1 MAASSQPVPVA
12 EMVREAYLGRQD
24 GMVEVNRSGSSEM
37 LYFRKGELFLLRDHP
52 AAQRLAPLLS
62 TAGERPAS
70 QPELQRIL
78 ITLSHDLVRDRRAA
92 ARFRDKKDPAVELV
106 GPLPTVLVA
115 METAVHGLNDNE
127 LLERLGGET
136 KRYQAT
142 NETPALRQLP
152 GLEPEMAQVLVG
164 LVQPA
169 SVGELLRGAG
179 KDRTALLRG
188 LAKLRAVGLVA
199 EVRDKSESDDDL
211 EILSPK
217 LLKHFHER
225 VAESLASDPVRLEPT
240 AHRKRLADLLGGLG
254 KRNHYELLGVDLR
267 ASPEDVLEAYHSLA
281 RVVHPVHAARLG
293 FQGREDAID
302 VLFEQATEAYLVLS
316 DPRRRSSYNMIMGIQ
331 LTTKVDA
338 TTRDAEKKRLARQ
351 HYVRAGRCMS
361 EMDFSLAVD
370 LLKEAARLDPRAE
383 YFARL
388 GQAQTKNPHWH
399 RHAVESYRRAV
410 ELSPED
416 AGIRM
421 GYADALEAMEQLNEA
436 RQQYRE
442 ALRLMPDHAAARDA
456 LDRLG
461 R

>member
-1 MAASSQPVPVA
+1 MASSQPAPVA
-12 EMVREAYLGRQD
+12 EVVRQAYLGRQD
-24 GMVEVNRSGSSEM
+24 GMVEVNRSDGSDT
-37 LYFRKGELFLLRDHP
+37 LYFRKGELFLVRDHP
-52 AAQRLAPLLS
+52 AARHLAPLLP
-62 TAGERPAS
+62 TAGERPAA
-70 QPELQRIL
+70 QPEIQRVL
-78 ITLSHDLVRDRRAA
+78 TTLAHELVRDRRAA
-92 ARFRDKKDPAVELV
+92 AQLREKKDPAAELV

-115 METAVHGLNDNE
+115 METAVHGLNDSE
-127 LLERLGGET
+127 LVERLGGES

-142 NETPALRQLP
+142 NDTPALSQLP

-199 EVRDKSESDDDL
+199 EISGKAESDDDL

-225 VAESLASDPVRLEPT
+225 VADSVANDPVRLEPE
-240 AHRKRLADLLGGLG
+240 AHRQRLAELLASLG
-254 KRNHYELLGVDLR
+254 RLNFYELLGIDLR
-267 ASPEDVLEAYHSLA
+267 ATPEEVLGAYHSLA
-281 RVVHPVHAARLG
+281 RIVHPTHAARLG
-293 FQGREDAID
+293 FEGREDAID

-316 DPRRRSSYNMIMGIQ
+316 DPRRRASYNMIMGIQ
-331 LTTKVDA
+331 LTTEVDA
-338 TTRDAEKKRLARQ
+338 ATRDEEKKRLARQ

-361 EMDFSLAVD
+361 EMDYSLAVD
-370 LLKEAARLDPRAE
+370 LLKEAARLDPKAE

-388 GQAQTKNPHWH
+388 GQVQTKNPHWH

-410 ELSPED
+410 ELAPTD
-416 AGIRM
+416 AGVHM
-421 GYADALEAMEQLNEA
+421 GYGQALEAMDRLKEA
-436 RQQYRE
+436 RQQYYE
-442 ALRLMPDHAAARDA
+442 ALRLMPDHAGAREA
-456 LDRLG
+456 LDRIG